1 MIFYPKLS
9 FLLQSILDDCVERVE
24 RNDPDNF
31 TENVCDSR
39 SRMKKHR
46 HHASSDDL
54 LNDRTPQR
62 SYHPNFSSS
71 TMKSSRSSSSRDFG
85 DGRSRVSRV
94 PPIQEFENQPNYYGQ
109 HSTYNTMKSSSNS
122 QFGYPSQT
130 YGFEQANNSSRY
142 NGNLY
147 NFFFKIK

>member
-1 MIFYPKLS
+1 M
-9 FLLQSILDDCVERVE
+9 ERVE
-24 RNDPDNF
+24 RNDPDAYL
-31 TENVCDSR
+31 ENVCDSR

-54 LNDRTPQR
+54 LNDRAPNR
-62 SYHPNFSSS
+62 PYHPNFSSS

-94 PPIQEFENQPNYYGQ
+94 PPIQEFEQQPNYYGQ
-109 HSTYNTMKSSSNS
+109 HSNYNTMKSNSNS
-122 QFGYPSQT
+122 QFGYPSRN

-142 NGNLY
+142 NGKLTSFLNQIQILLCDI
-147 NFFFKIK
+147 FKIQGNLDL